1 MNYQVITDITDESL
15 LRDFIDN
22 FLPDLAENEKY
33 YLCLFCRKKYCR
45 DVKYIKSDK
54 SQMSRKTSDKLRLFW
69 KIKQMECEVGSYRQA
84 QDEQPIPQEALA
96 LYINP
101 NPRCVWKATLH
112 GLSVLA
118 KNIETGNKNHHP
130 QEEMMSCIQ
139 RSISRKIWSV
149 FDIDSKEEG
158 VLDKVDDAL
167 QGHKECRKILE
178 TRGGY
183 HVLVKLDTIPD
194 EIKRTWY
201 QKLAVLSDVTGDAM
215 IPVPGTFQG
224 GFCPHFI
231 EH

>member
-1 MNYQVITDITDESL
+1 MNYQIITDENL

-22 FLPDLAENEKY
+22 FLPKTEENEKY
-33 YLCLFCRKKYCR
+33 YFCLFARKKYCK
-45 DVKYIKSDK
+45 DVKYVKSDK
-54 SQMSRKTSDKLRLFW
+54 SQLNRKTADSMRLFW
-69 KIKQMECEVGSYRQA
+69 KIKQMECPLGTYRQF

-101 NPRCVWKATLH
+101 NPRCVWKATLQ

-118 KNIETGNKNHHP
+118 KNIETGNKNHNPH
-130 QEEMMSCIQ
+130 QEMMSCIQ
-139 RSISRKIWSV
+139 RSCSRKIWAV
-149 FDIDSKEEG
+149 FDIDSKDPEMLVKADE
-158 VLDKVDDAL
+158 AL

-201 QKLAVLSDVTGDAM
+201 QKLAAISDVTGDTL
-215 IPVPGTFQG
+215 IPVPGSYQG
-224 GFCPHFI
+224 GWTPRFLDI
-231 EH
+231 